1 MNTENTVEEIPSKDV
16 ILAMDNMS
24 NGEIVSDRNL
34 LDFLTH
40 LQKKAVGVDSQSS
53 QTLPL
58 VAFEKYH
65 GVLRQAGVRE
75 HLLDRVVKSVL
86 YVTERGFTL
95 PDQSALETNGLD
107 PFVKQQGDK
116 GVIKLFRR
124 YGIYKII
131 FYNKTKT
138 EFGFLVFTTQHGMLE
153 ISVQRHQRIPLKR
166 GSKEVKVS
174 MNDAVGLILASI
186 INVEQMGLFKKE
198 PSGDEPHL
206 PHVFLNSEKGPEPPE
221 FMTLSEF
228 IDRVPPELD
237 NEA

>member
-1 MNTENTVEEIPSKDV
+1 MKTENTVEEIPSKDV
-16 ILAMDNMS
+16 ILAMDTMS

-40 LQKKAVGVDSQSS
+40 LQKKAIGDDTQSS

-75 HLLDRVVKSVL
+75 HLLDRIVKSVL
-86 YVTERGFTL
+86 YATERGFTL
-95 PDQSALETNGLD
+95 PDQSALETNGVD

-124 YGIYKII
+124 YGIYKIML
-131 FYNKTKT
+131 YNKTKM

-153 ISVQRHQRIPLKR
+153 ISVQRHQKIPLKR

-174 MNDAVGLILASI
+174 MNDAVGLVLASI
-186 INVEQMGLFKKE
+186 IASGDLTALKKE
-198 PSGDEPHL
+198 DAGDPVDTEL
-206 PHVFLNSEKGPEPPE
+206 LD
-221 FMTLSEF
+221 LSHGGSTVDET
-228 IDRVPPELD
+228 
-237 NEA
+237 